1 MFLIDLWNCKTIN
14 WQKNWCKRP
23 MGYSCLWKRRWWRV
37 LVEEVQFSS
46 FQSKYSPWPSLVY
59 KVGLASQQSK
69 ET

>member
-1 MFLIDLWNCKTIN
+1 
-14 WQKNWCKRP
+14 